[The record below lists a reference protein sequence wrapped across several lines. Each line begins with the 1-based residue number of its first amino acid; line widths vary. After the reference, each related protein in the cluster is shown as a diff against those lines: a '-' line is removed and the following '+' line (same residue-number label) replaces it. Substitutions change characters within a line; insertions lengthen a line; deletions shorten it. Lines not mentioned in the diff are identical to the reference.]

1 MFSFPTR
8 RLAQGT
14 AALAV
19 VAGAV
24 GVTTADK
31 TVNLVVD
38 GNSSSVHAFGGTV
51 GDVLAKEGV
60 TLGDHDLV
68 SPSASSP
75 VIDGQTVVVRY
86 GRPLT
91 VAMDGTTKTYW
102 TTATTV
108 GSALQQLSLRG
119 TEGAQ
124 LSASRSQVLGRQ
136 GLTVTVTEP
145 ARVTL
150 VVDRSRTTSDTTGAT
165 VRDVLAQK
173 GVTLGA
179 SDIVKPGLDKT
190 VANGMS
196 IVVQR
201 VSTKQVTKTV
211 SVAYPTTKIKSSTM
225 YTDQSKTKTP
235 GKNGSARV
243 VVTQTIVD
251 GKVKGEKVVSK
262 TVLTQPVAAVVLVGT
277 KSRPTPSAGNTS
289 GGGLNLANAAMWDRI
304 AACESGGNWH
314 INTGNGYYG
323 GLQFLTSTWLAYGG
337 GQFAGRAD
345 LASREQQITVANRY
359 YAAAGLSGW
368 GCAHAA

>member
-8 RLAQGT
+8 RVAQGA

-19 VAGAV
+19 VAGAG
-24 GVTTADK
+24 GVITADK

-60 TLGDHDLV
+60 TLGAHDLV
-68 SPSASSP
+68 SPSATSP
-75 VIDGQTVVVRY
+75 ITDGQTVVVRY

-91 VAMDGTTKTYW
+91 VAMDGSSTTYW

-119 TEGAQ
+119 TDGAQ
-124 LSASRSQVLGRQ
+124 LSASRSQMLGRQ
-136 GLTVTVTEP
+136 GLTLTVTEP

-150 VVDRSRTTSDTTGAT
+150 VVDRSSTTADTTGAT
-165 VRDVLAQK
+165 VRDVLTQK
-173 GVTLGA
+173 GIALGA
-179 SDIVKPGLDKT
+179 QDVVKPGLDQA
-190 VANGMS
+190 VASGMK

-211 SVAYPTTKIKSSTM
+211 AVAYPTTKIKTSTM

-243 VVTQTIVD
+243 VVTQRIVD
-251 GKVKGEKVVSK
+251 GKVKGETVVSK

-277 KSRPTPSAGNTS
+277 KSRPAPSAGNTS

-323 GLQFLTSTWLAYGG
+323 GLQFATASWLAMGG
-337 GQFAGRAD
+337 ADFAPRAD

-359 YAAAGLSGW
+359 YAIAGLSPW